1 MNEKYAWVNALRG
14 YAILLVVLIH
24 SSQHFSVSSYLK
36 VITDDGYLGVQ
47 LFFIMSSF
55 TLFNSYAKR
64 KIENER
70 NLKTKFFIRRYFRI
84 APYYYLAGII
94 YILYRLFA
102 ENQTINVNNVIA
114 NYTFLNGVYLPG
126 INYIPPGGWS
136 VGVEMLF
143 YLFIPILFRYIDSL
157 RKAVLLFFVSMF
169 ISIIINQYFIDYTS
183 YYISLIWD
191 DVSNWAFYQ
200 WLPYQF
206 PVFVLGIILYFFK
219 KNFVLS
225 IKNGQIILILSIVT
239 YFLFSIFNL
248 NNVSPFYLIPNEY
261 IYGLIFVCFA
271 IGVYTTSNKLILNSF
286 VQKLGVVSF
295 SVYLNHFMVLNILGR
310 LYSGFCKFLVVHL
323 HLPDVILRNDL
334 VFLISYIFV
343 VYISFIISKQTYK
356 HFEIKGIKLGN
367 KLIDKFV

>member
-14 YAILLVVLIH
+14 YAILLVMFIH

-64 KIENER
+64 KIGNEK
-70 NLKTKFFIRRYFRI
+70 NIKTKFFIRRYFRI

-94 YILYRLFA
+94 YILYRLCA
-102 ENQTINVNNVIA
+102 EKQVVIVSNVIA

-143 YLFIPILFRYIDSL
+143 YLFIPILFKYIDSL
-157 RKAVLLFFVSMF
+157 KKAVLLFFVTVL
-169 ISIIINQYFIDYTS
+169 ISIIVNQYFIHYTT
-183 YYISLIWD
+183 YYISLIWE
-191 DVSNWAFYQ
+191 DVSKWAFCE

-206 PVFVLGIILYFFK
+206 PVFVLGIILYFFN

-225 IKNGQIILILSIVT
+225 IKKGQIILVLSIVT
-239 YFLFSIFNL
+239 YFLFSIFSL
-248 NNVSPFYLIPNEY
+248 NNLSPFCLIPNEY
-261 IYGLIFVCFA
+261 IYGLIFFCFA
-271 IGVYTTSNKLILNSF
+271 IGVYTTNNKLILNGF

-310 LYSGFCKFLVVHL
+310 LYSGFCKFLVVYL
-323 HLPDVILRNDL
+323 HLPDVILRNDI
-334 VFLISYIFV
+334 VFLISFIFV
-343 VYISFIISKQTYK
+343 VYISFLISKQTYK
-356 HFEIKGIKLGN
+356 YFEIKGINFGN
-367 KLIDKFV
+367 KLIDKLV